1 MSFTVHNTVGT
12 HSGTHFILCLKPS
25 ISMYAED
32 CIRRHDSDKRDWLLL
47 EHLQKLSKPLV
58 HQIG

>member
-12 HSGTHFILCLKPS
+12 HSGTHFILCLKPA

-47 EHLQKLSKPLV
+47 ELLLC
-58 HQIG
+58 